1 MDYIPTLQFVS
12 CSFHLPLCGCL
23 IFLVPS
29 LAIDLIHWMF
39 RVSWWEHCSKST
51 CKNGRT
57 ALWLHKMAIFFP
69 FRQGYWAFC
78 LQWVSSSCRL
88 NATHRLD
95 RMGKIDREISGILR
109 SFSVSLRSWRLPPNN
124 TVTETSVRGSC
135 LAFESVWNHE
145 KKSYISYIN
154 IKNINC
160 SNVVFHRKI
169 AFIWDQASDP
179 HILCYACYASCM
191 HGSARLLTRLR
202 HVTSSPCIFGI
213 FGVGGCYAA
222 SLCQGWFQ
230 LFSSFPACTTS
241 SSSLARTMN
250 LCRWVMVRV
259 RLRKSGRNEY
269 KWIKKTCTGDL
280 QWHSHCDQLMLIGL
294 VIDSVCS

>member
-1 MDYIPTLQFVS
+1 
-12 CSFHLPLCGCL
+12 
-23 IFLVPS
+23 
-29 LAIDLIHWMF
+29 MF
-39 RVSWWEHCSKST
+39 
-51 CKNGRT
+51 
-57 ALWLHKMAIFFP
+57 F
-69 FRQGYWAFC
+69 
-78 LQWVSSSCRL
+78 SSSTLRL
-88 NATHRLD
+88 FDFSHAESCHRFDPLNVPGELVRALQQKHVQKWTNGSLTAQDGYIFSFPPRILGVLSTVGFIVVQAQCYTQIGQDGKNRQRDFWNSEMFLGFSEIVEIATQQHCHGDFCAGQLL
-95 RMGKIDREISGILR
+95 GIWISLKPR
-109 SFSVSLRSWRLPPNN
+109 
-124 TVTETSVRGSC
+124 
-135 LAFESVWNHE
+135 
-145 KKSYISYIN
+145 KKGYISYIN

-259 RLRKSGRNEY
+259 RLRKSVK
-269 KWIKKTCTGDL
+269 KWI
-280 QWHSHCDQLMLIGL
+280 
-294 VIDSVCS
+294 